1 MTTIVILVLIPS
13 ISRPQV
19 RETGEIVSNEE
30 ILKFSK
36 LFEDE
41 ITLDSLSRPQLIALC
56 RLLELKPVG
65 PDNFLRFQLRMQL
78 KGLRSD
84 DRMIHSEG
92 VTSLT
97 VPELQQA
104 CRARGM
110 RALGVAED
118 RLRTQLQQWLELSL
132 NEKIPPSLLLLSRIL
147 YLPESLPAT
156 DQLKATIQSLPLG
169 VGTEAKYKIG
179 ETEGKIDNKTRLEMI
194 KQEEAAIRK
203 EKEEAE
209 KAKKEKE
216 AAAAALAS
224 ATATSAE
231 AAQAVEVLVDKATV
245 VADKAEEI
253 IAKSDEQLSKDD
265 LEDLEEALEQ
275 IEHNKKSLAIEKEE
289 LEDIKEEMADYK
301 EDIEEFKAMRL
312 VTGKKELHE
321 TRAAK
326 VLRKRLDRMV
336 NNMAKV
342 MADLE
347 AKKEKLEEKI
357 EFLKSKDTGGGVSPV
372 AEVTVEQAQ
381 SNGTSTDDTSGSS
394 MVTTKIKVHSENLV
408 NINELLNN
416 IKKLQKV
423 EDEDKIKRIIDV
435 LDTMDIDHDGA
446 VELEHVVKVLELL
459 GRENV
464 DVSSDQ
470 MKQLVKLLIQEE
482 KEDDEDR
489 EKKNLEKNNIRENN
503 SSTVK

>member
-1 MTTIVILVLIPS
+1 M
-13 ISRPQV
+13 
-19 RETGEIVSNEE
+19 
-30 ILKFSK
+30 KFSK

-65 PDNFLRFQLRMQL
+65 PNNFLRFQLRMQL
-78 KGLRSD
+78 RSLKSD
-84 DRMIHSEG
+84 DRMIQTEG
-92 VTSLT
+92 VSSLT

-104 CRARGM
+104 CRSRGM

-147 YLPESLPAT
+147 YLPENLPAT

-169 VGTEAKYKIG
+169 VGTEARYKIG
-179 ETEGKIDNKTRLEMI
+179 ETEGKIDNKTRLELI

-209 KAKKEKE
+209 KAKKEKAAMATPSE
-216 AAAAALAS
+216 AQ
-224 ATATSAE
+224 TI
-231 AAQAVEVLVDKATV
+231 EVLVDKAATV
-245 VADKAEEI
+245 QDKAEEI
-253 IAKSDEQLSKDD
+253 IAKADEQLSKDD

-289 LEDIKEEMADYK
+289 LEEIKEEMADYK
-301 EDIEEFKAMRL
+301 EDIEEFKAIRQI
-312 VTGKKELHE
+312 TGKKELHE
-321 TRAAK
+321 TTAAK
-326 VLRKRLDRMV
+326 VLRKRLDKMV
-336 NNMAKV
+336 NNMSKV
-342 MADLE
+342 MNDLE
-347 AKKEKLEEKI
+347 MKKEKLEEKI
-357 EFLKSKDTGGGVSPV
+357 EYLRSKEESVQIKEAEAAENDTDSSV
-372 AEVTVEQAQ
+372 
-381 SNGTSTDDTSGSS
+381 GT
-394 MVTTKIKVHSENLV
+394 IKVHSENLV
-408 NINELLNN
+408 NINELLTN
-416 IKKLQKV
+416 IKMLQKV

-435 LDTMDIDHDGA
+435 LDSMDIDHDGA
-446 VELEHVVKVLELL
+446 VELDHVVKVLELL

-470 MKQLVKLLIQEE
+470 MKQVVKLLIQEE

-489 EKKNLEKNNIRENN
+489 KKKEVEMKPNTGKIEKIK
-503 SSTVK
+503 